1 VLNVPQLLIPLVLDA
16 ELDLPS
22 KTQLVLS
29 NVQKIKPDIMICA
42 KLNVLLLGIKML
54 NKIVNNVISI
64 VKNVLVQE
72 KMNVKY
78 VIRIMLF

>member
-1 VLNVPQLLIPLVLDA
+1 MLNVPQLLIPLVLDA